1 MLWIFLTLDSI
12 YATLDDKINTCHPK
26 SVGQQQAPSREFW
39 EYIVRVLDSLASSK
53 VLFDG

>member
-1 MLWIFLTLDSI
+1 MLRIFLTLDSI

-39 EYIVRVLDSLASSK
+39 EYIVRVLDWLASSK